1 MDSEIGHGPFQSG
14 SFGFQFLQP
23 FCLVYPHL
31 TVALAPA
38 VVGRVSY
45 PNLFINLTDSIHL
58 SQQPEQFQFLR
69 LCKPSLPLNGYVVV
83 YGLNSANPMVGWLRY
98 TDVGKVDLNTRTL
111 DADTL

>member
-14 SFGFQFLQP
+14 SFGFQFVQP

-45 PNLFINLTDSIHL
+45 PDLFINLADSIPL
-58 SQQPEQFQFLR
+58 PQQPEQFRILR
-69 LCKPSLPLNGYVVV
+69 LCKASLRLNGYVVV
-83 YGLNSANPMVGWLRY
+83 YGHNGANPMVGWLRY